1 MTAQQFSNPL
11 YYHGWLIYWI
21 INLALYCL
29 PTAIF
34 PFLHMEID
42 ILSHF
47 YVWWFDF
54 LLIGYWSVVYHGA
67 MIFVFMI
74 AAFNI
79 DSTEG
84 ISKTDAWLD
93 FTIVT
98 VLAAVT
104 ASF

>member
-1 MTAQQFSNPL
+1 M
-11 YYHGWLIYWI
+11 
-21 INLALYCL
+21 
-29 PTAIF
+29 
-34 PFLHMEID
+34 
-42 ILSHF
+42 
-47 YVWWFDF
+47 
-54 LLIGYWSVVYHGA
+54 IGYWSVVYHGA

>member
-1 MTAQQFSNPL
+1 
-11 YYHGWLIYWI
+11 
-21 INLALYCL
+21 
-29 PTAIF
+29 
-34 PFLHMEID
+34 MEID

>member
-1 MTAQQFSNPL
+1 
-11 YYHGWLIYWI
+11 
-21 INLALYCL
+21 
-29 PTAIF
+29 
-34 PFLHMEID
+34 
-42 ILSHF
+42 
-47 YVWWFDF
+47 
-54 LLIGYWSVVYHGA
+54 

-74 AAFNI
+74 AAINI